1 MSVIILLIIGLTL
14 IFINIRVIK
23 KDDKNLF
30 EEKLNSIA
38 DDDSKDYNFEIG
50 KLRKEF
56 GETIFELQQQI
67 EELKKEIAEVKKM
80 NAETN
85 EKSFFDDNI
94 DKSDLEVHKNIDVVV
109 DNDITN
115 KDIVESEEKNLKVK
129 EIRKMMKDGL
139 STDEIS
145 QKLNIGKG
153 EVLLIQKLYI
163 E

>member
-1 MSVIILLIIGLTL
+1 MSVIILLIIGAAL
-14 IFINIRVIK
+14 IFINIKAIK
-23 KDDKNLF
+23 KDNKSLF
-30 EEKLNSIA
+30 EEKLTNIV
-38 DDDSKDYNFEIG
+38 DYDSKDYNFEIG
-50 KLRKEF
+50 NLRKEF

-109 DNDITN
+109 DDDIIN
-115 KDIVESEEKNLKVK
+115 EDIVESEEKNLKVK

-145 QKLNIGKG
+145 QKLGIGKG

-163 E
+163 K